1 MSTTGHHFRTVAF
14 GGFHKQDVLNY
25 ITSANK
31 ENQDQSSDLKKQAEE
46 AMTAKAKLE
55 EKLEVTESAS
65 QKNAAEC
72 VRLTTL
78 LTERTNALEQA
89 QRELTALK
97 AEHEAAA
104 ARLAELED
112 RFPKLEADSAA
123 YSDLKDHT
131 ATIEMEARR
140 KGCEIVEQAQ
150 AQADKMRAEIE
161 GWLRRVQN
169 NYQMLRTD
177 VAATVNHLM
186 NELERSSK
194 TLEETAPAFC
204 RHDETLSE
212 LLDCEKN
219 SGPKAPE
226 PLPLEE
232 TEVNNG

>member
-31 ENQDQSSDLKKQAEE
+31 ENQDEHGDLKKQAEE
-46 AMTAKAKLE
+46 ALQAKAKLE
-55 EKLEVTESAS
+55 EKLEVTENAS

-72 VRLTTL
+72 VRLTAL

-97 AEHEAAA
+97 AEHETAA
-104 ARLAELED
+104 ARLAELEE

-123 YSDLKDHT
+123 YTDLKDHT
-131 ATIEMEARR
+131 ATIEMEAHR
-140 KGCEIVEQAQ
+140 KGREIVDQAQ
-150 AQADKMRAEIE
+150 TQADKMRAEIE

-177 VAATVNHLM
+177 VTATVNHLM
-186 NELERSSK
+186 GELERSCK

-204 RHDETLSE
+204 RHDETLAV
-212 LLDCEKN
+212 LMDCEKAN
-219 SGPKAPE
+219 GPKAPE
-226 PLPLEE
+226 PLPLDE
-232 TEVNNG
+232 TEVNDG